1 MSTRLSFQETG
12 NRDSPLLFFIHG
24 GGVSRWMW
32 QKQVDYFTAYHCVA
46 VDLPEHG
53 KSREVGNFSIGESAK
68 QCLALIEE
76 KAANKT
82 VHLIGFSLGAQVA
95 IEVLSQ
101 DSNRITSAM
110 INSALVS
117 PSSLLNRSVAY
128 TAQLALPLAKWERF
142 AKAQAKVL
150 YIPEDQFL
158 LYYCESK
165 QMRAQTFARVMKEN
179 LSFSIPPSF
188 RDVSTRMLVTV
199 GEKESRLMRKSLLE
213 LTYANEQCQNLTIK
227 GYGHGYSLAN
237 PAAFNSLLQ
246 RWIEKEEW
254 WDDN

>member
-1 MSTRLSFQETG
+1 MSARLSFQETG
-12 NRDSPLLFFIHG
+12 NKDSPLLFFIHG

-32 QKQVDYFTAYHCVA
+32 QKQVDYFTTYHCIA

-53 KSREVGNFSIGESAK
+53 QSREAGNFSIEQSAK
-68 QCLALIEE
+68 QCFSLIEE
-76 KAANKT
+76 KAANKA

-95 IEVLSQ
+95 IEMLCQHSI
-101 DSNRITSAM
+101 RITSAM

-128 TAQLALPLAKWERF
+128 TAQFALPLAKWERF
-142 AKAQAKVL
+142 AKAQAKML
-150 YIPEDQFL
+150 SIPDDQFQI
-158 LYYCESK
+158 YFHESK

-179 LSFSIPPSF
+179 SSFFIPPSF
-188 RDVSTRMLVTV
+188 RSVSTRMLATV
-199 GEKESRLMRKSLLE
+199 GEKESRLMRKSLLD
-213 LTYANEQCQNLTIK
+213 LTYANEHCQNLTIK

-237 PAAFNSLLQ
+237 PKAFNKLLQ
-246 RWIEKEEW
+246 RWVEKEEW